1 MMETLSY
8 TTFWNQLA
16 GILDKVND
24 DHEPVLITR
33 QNGKPTVVMSLENF
47 QSYEET
53 AYLIASPEN
62 ARRLNEAISDV
73 KAGKT
78 VQHELMEE

>member
-8 TTFWNQLA
+8 TTFRNHLA
-16 GILDKVND
+16 DILDKVND

-33 QNGKPTVVMSLENF
+33 RNGKPAVVMSLEGF

-53 AYLIASPEN
+53 AYLVASPEN

-73 KAGKT
+73 RAGKT
-78 VQHELMEE
+78 VHR